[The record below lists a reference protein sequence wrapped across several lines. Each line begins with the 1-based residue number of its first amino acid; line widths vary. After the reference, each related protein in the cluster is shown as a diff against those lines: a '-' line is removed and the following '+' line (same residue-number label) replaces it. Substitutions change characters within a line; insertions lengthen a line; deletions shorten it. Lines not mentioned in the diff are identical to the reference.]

1 MSVVFVYVTA
11 GGPAEADAIGRAVVD
26 ERLAACANIFPG
38 MTSIYRWQGKMEEAS
53 ESALIL
59 KTKAELIEAL
69 TARIKAL
76 HSYECPC
83 VVALPVAGGN
93 SAFLDWIHDETG

>member
-53 ESALIL
+53 ESVLIL
-59 KTKAELIEAL
+59 KTKVELIEAL